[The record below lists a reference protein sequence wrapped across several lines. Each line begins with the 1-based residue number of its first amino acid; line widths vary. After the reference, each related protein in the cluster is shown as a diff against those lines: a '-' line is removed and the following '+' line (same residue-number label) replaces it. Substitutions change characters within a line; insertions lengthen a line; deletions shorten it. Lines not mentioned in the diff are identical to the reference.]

1 MKKLLLILLLF
12 PTNSFAVS
20 GGCHRQSNPY
30 GYANYDVC
38 EVAGTGYSCVSLEG
52 KGHSGISCFP
62 TPALQEKE
70 DHRETN
76 SIKRKGKFSEDGIG
90 ENWTN

>member
-12 PTNSFAVS
+12 PTSSFALS
-20 GGCHRQSNPY
+20 GDCHRQSNPF

-52 KGHSGISCFP
+52 KGTSGISCFP

-70 DHRETN
+70 ESHET
-76 SIKRKGKFSEDGIG
+76 KPVKKKDRFGEGGIG
-90 ENWTN
+90 ENWNN